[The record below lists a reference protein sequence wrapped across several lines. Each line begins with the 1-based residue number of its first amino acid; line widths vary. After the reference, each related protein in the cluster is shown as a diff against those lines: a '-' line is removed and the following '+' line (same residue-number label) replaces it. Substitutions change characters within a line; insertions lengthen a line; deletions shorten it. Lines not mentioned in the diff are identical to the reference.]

1 MRKHHLP
8 VFAAIAVSVFFLSG
22 CESAEEKAA
31 RVKLEKLYA
40 MDNTEIASA
49 FDRGVQVEPF
59 NEVRKLCENEKME
72 KKPGKWCEKWENV
85 KDAWKPTII
94 VPKLVR

>member
-8 VFAAIAVSVFFLSG
+8 VLSVIAISAFFLTG

-40 MDNTEIASA
+40 LDNTEIASA
-49 FDRGVQVEPF
+49 FSRGVQVEPF
-59 NEVRKLCENEKME
+59 NEIRKLCENEKME
-72 KKPGKWCEKWENV
+72 KKPGKWCEKWEGV
-85 KDAWKPTII
+85 KDAWNPTIT